1 MQQCEVISEGCCNLK
16 TVFLKAIEGKIKLM
30 LNIILSHFRY
40 FEILVVTV
48 IHIDLNNLIFEQSN
62 DCCR

>member
-1 MQQCEVISEGCCNLK
+1 MQQSEVISEGCYNLK

-30 LNIILSHFRY
+30 LNVILSHFRY

-48 IHIDLNNLIFEQSN
+48 IHIDLK
-62 DCCR
+62 